1 MPVNNRS
8 MDKSSPSILR
18 LASWNLHR
26 CIGNDGVQSVQ
37 RCAAVLQEINADLMV
52 LQEVESHP
60 GREYD
65 ALEALARAT
74 ASQAIAGM
82 TMKHEDSDYG
92 NAILTRLPHKAI
104 RRHDISVN
112 RREPRGAL
120 DIDMDIDD
128 IQVQVVATHLGLRT
142 RERHQQVQHLL
153 SIINAVDRD
162 ITILA
167 GDFNEWRFW
176 GRSLHGLIR
185 HFETVPYHRS
195 WPSRFPLF
203 ALDRVWVSPCSRLC
217 SLKTHRSALA
227 RQTSDHLPLVAEIQ
241 LPANKR

>member
-1 MPVNNRS
+1 MTENNRS
-8 MDKSSPSILR
+8 IDKPGHAVLR

-37 RCAAVLQEINADLMV
+37 RCAAVLREINADLVV

-60 GREYD
+60 GQEYD
-65 ALEALARAT
+65 ALEALARST
-74 ASQAIAGM
+74 ASQAIAGI
-82 TMKHEDSDYG
+82 TMKCEDSDYG
-92 NAILTRLPHKAI
+92 NAILTCLPHKAI
-104 RRHDISVN
+104 RRHDISVSG
-112 RREPRGAL
+112 REPRGAL
-120 DIDMDIDD
+120 DIDLDVDNSR
-128 IQVQVVATHLGLRT
+128 IQIVATHLGLSAG
-142 RERHQQVQHLL
+142 ERHQQVQHLL

-185 HFETVPYHRS
+185 HFETVPHHRS
-195 WPSRFPLF
+195 WPARFPLF
-203 ALDRVWVSPCSRLC
+203 ALDRVWVSPRSRLC

-227 RQTSDHLPLVAEIQ
+227 RQASDHLPLVAEIQ
-241 LPANKR
+241 LPVSIR